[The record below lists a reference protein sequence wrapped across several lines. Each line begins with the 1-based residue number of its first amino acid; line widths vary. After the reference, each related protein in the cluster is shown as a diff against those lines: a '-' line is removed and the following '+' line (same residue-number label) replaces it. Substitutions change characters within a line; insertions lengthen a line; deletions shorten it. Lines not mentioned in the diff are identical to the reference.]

1 MTSEFHHFQQN
12 ASVPTEARRV
22 ERAEDL
28 ESCGLESEPEPMQR
42 GLESDDRDGFSYM
55 RFNKDDA
62 WEVFIPDDDEIDP
75 QPEPGDFW
83 IDPDE

>member
-1 MTSEFHHFQQN
+1 
-12 ASVPTEARRV
+12 
-22 ERAEDL
+22 
-28 ESCGLESEPEPMQR
+28 MQR